1 MRHTF
6 LEPHEER
13 EIKVGD
19 LVRSGSQPGIIN
31 IVLEIFTK
39 GTERHM
45 RSVRYGKVNGGDFL
59 LMHGKRSRW
68 VNITKR
74 AWHRW
79 TVVEEYVPADNKALL
94 EGILKSMEGVDTTW
108 RPDDGVHSE
117 EGE

>member
-6 LEPHEER
+6 LEPHEKR

-19 LVRSGSQPGIIN
+19 LVRSGTQPGIIN

-39 GTERHM
+39 GTERYM

-59 LMHGKRSRW
+59 LMHGRRSRW
-68 VNITKR
+68 VNISVK
-74 AWHRW
+74 AWHGW
-79 TVVEEYVPADNKALL
+79 TVVEEYVPANNQALIK
-94 EGILKSMEGVDTTW
+94 GILESMEGVDTTW

-117 EGE
+117 EGK